1 MRQTIRISSRRH
13 PAAELAADGADL
25 PTQGITGQGTL
36 QAVWR
41 EEQKQLE
48 LDNLNLQANDSSL
61 KGQASVTLEEK
72 PKWVLN
78 LQFDKLNLENLLPPL
93 PASATDSDA
102 RRRGKARHRYHVR
115 LSRRISI
122 SLTITPC
129 ADSRRIFC

>member
-1 MRQTIRISSRRH
+1 MRQIIRISSRRY
-13 PAAELAADGADL
+13 PAAELAADGRRSAHPGDYRS
-25 PTQGITGQGTL
+25 GTL

-78 LQFDKLNLENLLPPL
+78 LQFDKLNLENLLPPCR
-93 PASATDSDA
+93 PAPRTAM
-102 RRRGKARHRYHVR
+102 R
-115 LSRRISI
+115 
-122 SLTITPC
+122 
-129 ADSRRIFC
+129 ADGAKPGTGIASGYLVES